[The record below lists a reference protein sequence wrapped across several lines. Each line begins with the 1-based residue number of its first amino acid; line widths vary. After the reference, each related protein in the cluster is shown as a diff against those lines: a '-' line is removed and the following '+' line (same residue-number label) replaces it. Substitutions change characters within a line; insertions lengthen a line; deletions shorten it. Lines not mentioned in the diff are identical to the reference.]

1 MRKQI
6 LSGFMMF
13 ALVAGSLAPA
23 GEARAEEFQV
33 VDSDNDPIYNE
44 AKDQFETK
52 VELTGANAG
61 KFRFQKDGGNWL
73 ETTENSAVFGVEPI
87 GISLYRCAYTE
98 TDSSEEKE
106 WRLINISYIDNGELT
121 LNKNLSLEYFFGKL
135 PQKENLWLD
144 VSLAKGDEKYLT
156 YSKLGN
162 FLRLKKRFLGEKN
175 FSVKLM
181 ETKEGETKELDLT
194 FPDDYYEE
202 SVAGKPV
209 VFKVTLQKFAR
220 PSELND
226 EWVAANTEY
235 KTVDEY
241 RAAVKKEL
249 EENETKSADYDLY
262 SNAWSEV
269 LANSEVKEY
278 PEEDV
283 DKAVESYKK
292 LNENYVKEAGME
304 MSDFLKA
311 QGMSE
316 EDYEEDCQQYAES
329 KVEQNLIVQGIMDAE
344 GLSLDDDDI
353 QTLKDELLSEY
364 GYESF
369 DQLVAYYGEQEVN
382 ESLALMRVERFIVD
396 NATVNETS
404 ATEAD
409 VANEDADPE
418 SEDTGVDAAEDTIE
432 DNASEE
438 DSSDTAEESEETAS
452 EDDVANEG

>member
-1 MRKQI
+1 MLFR
-6 LSGFMMF
+6 SGGMID
-13 ALVAGSLAPA
+13 G
-23 GEARAEEFQV
+23 
-33 VDSDNDPIYNE
+33 
-44 AKDQFETK
+44 FE
-52 VELTGANAG
+52 
-61 KFRFQKDGGNWL
+61 DGI
-73 ETTENSAVFGVEPI
+73 I
-87 GISLYRCAYTE
+87 GM
-98 TDSSEEKE
+98 
-106 WRLINISYIDNGELT
+106 
-121 LNKNLSLEYFFGKL
+121 
-135 PQKENLWLD
+135 
-144 VSLAKGDEKYLT
+144 
-156 YSKLGN
+156 
-162 FLRLKKRFLGEKN
+162 KK
-175 FSVKLM
+175 
-181 ETKEGETKELDLT
+181 GETKELDLT

>member
-1 MRKQI
+1 MKKKTVAAMLVMCMA
-6 LSGFMMF
+6 LSATACG
-13 ALVAGSLAPA
+13 GS
-23 GEARAEEFQV
+23 
-33 VDSDNDPIYNE
+33 DT
-44 AKDQFETK
+44 KETK
-52 VELTGANAG
+52 TGTTQDTGDKKDSASSDKKTSASAVRLVSVSDVSKYVTIGEYKGLTLDRSSVTVTDDDVQAEIDYNLEENGTEVNDGTVEEGDSVTINFTGTIDG
-61 KFRFQKDGGNWL
+61 KEFDGG
-73 ETTENSAVFGVEPI
+73 SAEDYDLVI
-87 GISLYRCAYTE
+87 GE
-98 TDSSEEKE
+98 GGM
-106 WRLINISYIDNGELT
+106 IDGFED
-121 LNKNLSLEYFFGKL
+121 GII
-135 PQKENLWLD
+135 
-144 VSLAKGDEKYLT
+144 GM
-156 YSKLGN
+156 
-162 FLRLKKRFLGEKN
+162 KK
-175 FSVKLM
+175 
-181 ETKEGETKELDLT
+181 GETKELDLT

-209 VFKVTLQKFAR
+209 VFKVTLQKFTR

-283 DKAVESYKK
+283 DKAVEAYKK

>member
-1 MRKQI
+1 MKKRI
-6 LSGFMMF
+6 YLAM
-13 ALVAGSLAPA
+13 LVACVALTATACSDRGAVVTDDTKAEKQAEGKKAEAGSTRLVSVDNVDKYITIGEYKGLILDNTVDAITDDDVQSQIDQELQDKAEPVSEGAKEGDLVTVNYTGTIDGQTFDGGTANNYDFVIGDGQMFTEFEDGVTGMKKGDTKEIQIDFPSDYGDSTLAGKTA
-23 GEARAEEFQV
+23 V
-33 VDSDNDPIYNE
+33 Y
-44 AKDQFETK
+44 K
-52 VELTGANAG
+52 VTVQNVRRTAELT
-61 KFRFQKDGGNWL
+61 
-73 ETTENSAVFGVEPI
+73 
-87 GISLYRCAYTE
+87 
-98 TDSSEEKE
+98 
-106 WRLINISYIDNGELT
+106 
-121 LNKNLSLEYFFGKL
+121 
-135 PQKENLWLD
+135 
-144 VSLAKGDEKYLT
+144 
-156 YSKLGN
+156 
-162 FLRLKKRFLGEKN
+162 
-175 FSVKLM
+175 
-181 ETKEGETKELDLT
+181 
-194 FPDDYYEE
+194 
-202 SVAGKPV
+202 
-209 VFKVTLQKFAR
+209 
-220 PSELND
+220 D
-226 EWVAANTEY
+226 EWVAKNTDY
-235 KTVDEY
+235 TTVDEY
-241 RAAVKKEL
+241 KEGVRSKL
-249 EENETKSADYDLY
+249 EADAKQSAQEVLK
-262 SNAWSEV
+262 NTAWSTV
-269 LANSEVKEY
+269 LENSEVKEY

-283 DKAVESYKK
+283 DKAVEAYKK

-418 SEDTGVDAAEDTIE
+418 SEDTGVDAAEDTTE

>member
-1 MRKQI
+1 MKKKAVAAMLIMCMAVSAAACGKSSDTEKTTTETTDTKDSEDSEKDSTDTDTKEAASSEGKR
-6 LSGFMMF
+6 
-13 ALVAGSLAPA
+13 LVSVKDVSKYVTI
-23 GEARAEEFQV
+23 GEYKGLKLTRTSQTVTDDDVQAEINYDLKDNGTEVQDGTVENGDTVTINFTGTIDGKEF
-33 VDSDNDPIYNE
+33 
-44 AKDQFETK
+44 
-52 VELTGANAG
+52 
-61 KFRFQKDGGNWL
+61 DGG
-73 ETTENSAVFGVEPI
+73 SAEDYELVVGDGEMIDGFED
-87 GISLYRCAYTE
+87 GIVGMKS
-98 TDSSEEKE
+98 
-106 WRLINISYIDNGELT
+106 
-121 LNKNLSLEYFFGKL
+121 
-135 PQKENLWLD
+135 
-144 VSLAKGDEKYLT
+144 
-156 YSKLGN
+156 
-162 FLRLKKRFLGEKN
+162 
-175 FSVKLM
+175 
-181 ETKEGETKELDLT
+181 GETKELDLT

-202 SVAGKPV
+202 SVAGKAV
-209 VFKVTLQKFAR
+209 VFKVTLQKFTR
-220 PSELND
+220 PAELTD
-226 EWVAANTEY
+226 EWVAENTEY

-241 RAAVKKEL
+241 REAVKKQL
-249 EENETKSADYDLY
+249 EDTAVQTADYGLY
-262 SNAWSEV
+262 SDAWNKVQAASEI
-269 LANSEVKEY
+269 KDY
-278 PEEDV
+278 PKEDV
-283 DKAVESYKK
+283 DAAKKSYQE
-292 LNENYVKEAGME
+292 LNEKYVKDAGME
-304 MSDFLKA
+304 MADFLES

-316 EDYEEDCQQYAES
+316 EDYESECQQYAES

>member
-1 MRKQI
+1 MKKKAVVAMLIMCMAVSAAACGKSSDTEKTTTETTDTKDSEDSEKDSTDTDTKEAASSEGKR
-6 LSGFMMF
+6 
-13 ALVAGSLAPA
+13 LVSVKDVSKYVTI
-23 GEARAEEFQV
+23 GE
-33 VDSDNDPIYNE
+33 Y
-44 AKDQFETK
+44 KGL
-52 VELTGANAG
+52 ELTRTSQPVTDDDVQAEINYNLEDNGSEV
-61 KFRFQKDGGNWL
+61 KDG
-73 ETTENSAVFGVEPI
+73 TVENGDTVTINFTGTIDGKEFDGGSAEDYELVVSDGEMIDGFED
-87 GISLYRCAYTE
+87 GIVGMKS
-98 TDSSEEKE
+98 
-106 WRLINISYIDNGELT
+106 
-121 LNKNLSLEYFFGKL
+121 
-135 PQKENLWLD
+135 
-144 VSLAKGDEKYLT
+144 
-156 YSKLGN
+156 
-162 FLRLKKRFLGEKN
+162 
-175 FSVKLM
+175 
-181 ETKEGETKELDLT
+181 GETKELDLT

-202 SVAGKPV
+202 SVAGKAV
-209 VFKVTLQKFAR
+209 VFKVTLQKFTR
-220 PSELND
+220 PAELTD
-226 EWVAANTEY
+226 EWVAENTEY

-241 RAAVKKEL
+241 RAAVKTQL
-249 EENETKSADYDLY
+249 EDTAVQTADYELY
-262 SNAWSEV
+262 SDAWNEVQAASEI
-269 LANSEVKEY
+269 KDY
-278 PEEDV
+278 PKEDV
-283 DKAVESYKK
+283 DAAKKSYQE
-292 LNENYVKEAGME
+292 LNEKYVKDAGME
-304 MSDFLKA
+304 MADFLKS

-316 EDYEEDCQQYAES
+316 EDYESECQQYAES

-418 SEDTGVDAAEDTIE
+418 SEDTGVDAAEDTTE